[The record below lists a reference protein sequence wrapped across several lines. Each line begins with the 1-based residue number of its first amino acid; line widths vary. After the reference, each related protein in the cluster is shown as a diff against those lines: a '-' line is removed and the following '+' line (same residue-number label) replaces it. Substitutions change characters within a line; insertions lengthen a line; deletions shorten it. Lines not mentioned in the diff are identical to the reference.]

1 MRINEKN
8 ITLKGRRNGILRN
21 PQPSDARAL
30 IEYMKVT
37 AGETPFI
44 LRYPEEITTTVEQ
57 EEAFLQDILDNPH
70 SLMIMAEVDG
80 EVAGNAVISAVGLR
94 QKIQH
99 RCSVAIT
106 LYKKYWNQGIGTA
119 IVADKDK

>member
-57 EEAFLQDILDNPH
+57 EEAFL
-70 SLMIMAEVDG
+70 
-80 EVAGNAVISAVGLR
+80 
-94 QKIQH
+94 
-99 RCSVAIT
+99 
-106 LYKKYWNQGIGTA
+106 
-119 IVADKDK
+119 